1 MSPSAMFWRG
11 VCFFWWACLKD
22 SGGLSR
28 HISPDLVQ
36 ASLAADLSTSSPDV
50 HPTSFIP
57 FTTLPPVI
65 LTTSIS
71 SQQCLHLT
79 TALVKSSWAHKKCEV
94 HWSVKQGKRQKK
106 CNEDMFVSFNV
117 LFNLLGWF
125 NMIYNLI
132 RMVSFCQYYLEIFPC
147 CFTVVI
153 REAENRHLHAITPLA
168 TAICASLKPPNPPS
182 PIPPPLLLPTHNFA
196 YVPFFSSTVNEG
208 LSDTTKI
215 LHDKIASPIFGFLLL
230 SYVKMYHGI
239 INLQKQQQI
248 IHKG

>member
-1 MSPSAMFWRG
+1 MKFENTLQTQMKFENTLQAQTKFEKTLHSQMKFKNTLQAKICDKHLPRCHQAPCSGG
-11 VCFFWWACLKD
+11 VSVFFWWACLKD

-125 NMIYNLI
+125 NMI
-132 RMVSFCQYYLEIFPC
+132 
-147 CFTVVI
+147 
-153 REAENRHLHAITPLA
+153 
-168 TAICASLKPPNPPS
+168 
-182 PIPPPLLLPTHNFA
+182 
-196 YVPFFSSTVNEG
+196 
-208 LSDTTKI
+208 
-215 LHDKIASPIFGFLLL
+215 
-230 SYVKMYHGI
+230 
-239 INLQKQQQI
+239 
-248 IHKG
+248 